1 MIEVEKVEREA
12 ASDGC
17 EDGNVKIVITS
28 KKRIKY
34 EHKFQMKWLQ
44 DSRFSSWIRR
54 SPNSENKAY
63 CNACNCEVAGSV
75 TLLERHSSTSKHL
88 KNMQGGD
95 PHKKAA
101 AFVWPSTRRGRKD
114 SSSMASYE
122 PPPKRVLHSGYF
134 NPTLRRWQSS
144 NTEIHPWNLM
154 YPIFIVDEPDAV
166 QPIAS
171 LPGVNRYGVNKLADA
186 LRPLVQDGLSSVLL
200 FGVPSNMPKDENG
213 ISADTPDTPVI
224 LAVELLREVFPDL
237 IVACDVC
244 LCAYTDHG
252 HCGILNEDGTIDNSS
267 SIKRLAQQATAYAK
281 AGAHIVAPSDMMD
294 GRIGAIKAEL
304 KEAGLAN
311 QVTVLSYA
319 VKFASSFYGPFREA
333 AKSAPAFGDRRCY
346 QLPPGASGLAAR
358 AAERDVEEGA
368 DMLMVKPGISYLDI
382 VRQTKDKYPQHP
394 LFIYQVSGEY
404 AMLYHGSQAG
414 AFNLRTTLMEVLT
427 SMRRAGADVIISYYT
442 PIILEWLQEERNSA
456 S

>member
-1 MIEVEKVEREA
+1 
-12 ASDGC
+12 
-17 EDGNVKIVITS
+17 
-28 KKRIKY
+28 
-34 EHKFQMKWLQ
+34 
-44 DSRFSSWIRR
+44 
-54 SPNSENKAY
+54 
-63 CNACNCEVAGSV
+63 
-75 TLLERHSSTSKHL
+75 
-88 KNMQGGD
+88 
-95 PHKKAA
+95 
-101 AFVWPSTRRGRKD
+101 
-114 SSSMASYE
+114 MASYE